1 MGIINESPPT
11 TLSDIH
17 LKVIKRLERLG
28 IQLMEEIRFPPYT
41 VDIYIPSAHIA
52 VEVDG
57 PHHKKKKDEKRDK
70 KLLDIYNLPVI
81 RLTMGQ
87 AKKAHIVKET
97 VLEAI
102 DEWKDSA
109 EDRFNIVEEK
119 LPWI

>member
-1 MGIINESPPT
+1 M
-11 TLSDIH
+11 
-17 LKVIKRLERLG
+17 KVIKRLERLG
-28 IQLMEEIRFPPYT
+28 IQLMEEVRFPPYT

-70 KLLDIYNLPVI
+70 RLLDTYNLPVI

-109 EDRFNIVEEK
+109 EDRFSSVEEK
-119 LPWI
+119 LLWL